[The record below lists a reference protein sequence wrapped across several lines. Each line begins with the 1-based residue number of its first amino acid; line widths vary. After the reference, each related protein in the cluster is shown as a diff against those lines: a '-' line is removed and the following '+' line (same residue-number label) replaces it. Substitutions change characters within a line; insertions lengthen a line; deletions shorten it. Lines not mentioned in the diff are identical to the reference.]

1 MKKTAYALALVTLI
15 LLGAYPL
22 LAADAAPSSVAGLES
37 QTVVPTRQ
45 GARTF
50 ANDVSVPDTTVL
62 AASGDFDWLQ
72 PSLVTKAYAGP
83 TAGSP
88 SHRLARAEKRQQQV
102 PLTTGAWLMGLG
114 LVAFIISR
122 KRFNA

>member
-22 LAADAAPSSVAGLES
+22 LAADGNRDF
-37 QTVVPTRQ
+37 QTVVSTQQTASTQP
-45 GARTF
+45 ASLLSF
-50 ANDVSVPDTTVL
+50 
-62 AASGDFDWLQ
+62 SGDFAWLQ
-72 PSLVTKAYAGP
+72 PSLVSPAYAGAP
-83 TAGSP
+83 G
-88 SHRLARAEKRQQQV
+88 HRLARAEKRQQQV

-122 KRFNA
+122 KRFRS

>member
-22 LAADAAPSSVAGLES
+22 LAADSAPFSVASSES
-37 QTVVPTRQ
+37 QTVSTRQ

-50 ANDVSVPDTTVL
+50 VDGVPVQDATILASSV
-62 AASGDFDWLQ
+62 DFGWLQ
-72 PSLVTKAYAGP
+72 PSLVTDAYAGVP
-83 TAGSP
+83 G
-88 SHRLARAEKRQQQV
+88 HRMGRSEEKNQQV
-102 PLTTGAWLMGLG
+102 PLTTGAWLMSLG

-122 KRFNA
+122 KRFNS